1 MESFHTQT
9 ERQDAG
15 NWGVFNSPG
24 AAVVGINLGQRCS
37 AHGKLAS
44 GARLGLSLTPFILH
58 LALYYTRSLPVE
70 IF

>member
-9 ERQDAG
+9 ERQDTG

-44 GARLGLSLTPFILH
+44 GASLAFP
-58 LALYYTRSLPVE
+58 
-70 IF
+70 